1 MAASQER
8 RGLAYRRRARIAA
21 MHALYEMDIGGHDP
35 TSALERLI
43 VQYKL
48 KEEHAAIARELLSGV
63 LSRVSEIDALI
74 SQTARERPLA
84 EIPAVDRNLIRI
96 AIRECVVDNLT
107 PVGAAINEAVDL
119 AKKYGSD
126 SSGKFVN
133 GVLGTV
139 SAGPPPA
146 TEEGE

>member
-1 MAASQER
+1 MAAP
-8 RGLAYRRRARIAA
+8 RRRAREAA
-21 MHALYEMDIGGHDP
+21 LHALYEMDIGGHEPSD
-35 TSALERLI
+35 ALERM
-43 VQYKL
+43 
-48 KEEHAAIARELLSGV
+48 IADYRMSEDVATFARTLLTGV
-63 LSRVSEIDALI
+63 LGNVKLIDGKIEAAA
-74 SQTARERPLA
+74 TERPLD
-84 EIPAVDRNLIRI
+84 ELPAVERNILRI

-133 GVLGTV
+133 GVLGTI
-139 SAGPPPA
+139 SAGVPA

>member
-1 MAASQER
+1 MAAP
-8 RGLAYRRRARIAA
+8 RRRAREAA
-21 MHALYEMDIGGHDP
+21 LHALYEMDVGGHEP
-35 TSALERLI
+35 TEALERMIADYRMSPNL
-43 VQYKL
+43 
-48 KEEHAAIARELLSGV
+48 AAFARELLSGV
-63 LSRVSEIDALI
+63 LGNVKLIDGKIEAAA
-74 SQTARERPLA
+74 TERPLD
-84 EIPAVDRNLIRI
+84 ELPAVERNILRI

-133 GVLGTV
+133 GVLGTI
-139 SAGPPPA
+139 SAGIPA

>member
-1 MAASQER
+1 MAAP
-8 RGLAYRRRARIAA
+8 RRRAREAVL
-21 MHALYEMDIGGHDP
+21 HALYEMDVGGHQP
-35 TSALERLI
+35 SEALERMITEYRMSADL
-43 VQYKL
+43 
-48 KEEHAAIARELLSGV
+48 ASFARVLLTGV
-63 LSRVSEIDALI
+63 LGSVRLIDEKIEAAA
-74 SQTARERPLA
+74 TERPLD
-84 EIPAVDRNLIRI
+84 ELPAVERNILRI

-133 GVLGTV
+133 GVLGTI
-139 SAGPPPA
+139 SAGPPA

>member
-1 MAASQER
+1 VAASQER

-35 TSALERLI
+35 KPVLERLI
-43 VQYKL
+43 LQYKL
-48 KEEHAAIARELLSGV
+48 NEEHAAFARELLSGV
-63 LSRVSEIDALI
+63 LSHVSEIDGLI

-107 PVGAAINEAVDL
+107 PVAAAINEAVDL
-119 AKKYGSD
+119 AKKYGSE
-126 SSGKFVN
+126 SSGRFVN
-133 GVLGTV
+133 GVLGSV
-139 SAGPPPA
+139 SAARNPA
-146 TEEGE
+146 REGE

>member
-1 MAASQER
+1 MAAPT
-8 RGLAYRRRARIAA
+8 RRRAREAVL
-21 MHALYEMDIGGHDP
+21 HALYEMDVGGHQP
-35 TSALERLI
+35 SEALERMI
-43 VQYKL
+43 ADYRMS
-48 KEEHAAIARELLSGV
+48 AALAAFARELLSGV
-63 LSRVSEIDALI
+63 LGNVRLIDAKI
-74 SQTARERPLA
+74 EAAAIERPLD
-84 EIPAVDRNLIRI
+84 ELPAVERNILRI

-133 GVLGTV
+133 GVLGTI
-139 SAGPPPA
+139 AGPSPA

>member
-1 MAASQER
+1 MAAP
-8 RGLAYRRRARIAA
+8 RRRAREAVL
-21 MHALYEMDIGGHDP
+21 HALYEMDVGGHP
-35 TSALERLI
+35 PSEALERMITDYRMSAEL
-43 VQYKL
+43 
-48 KEEHAAIARELLSGV
+48 AAFARTLLTGV
-63 LSRVSEIDALI
+63 LSNVRLIDGKIEAAA
-74 SQTARERPLA
+74 TERPLD
-84 EIPAVDRNLIRI
+84 ELPAVERNILRI

-133 GVLGTV
+133 GVLGTI
-139 SAGPPPA
+139 SAGTPA

>member
-1 MAASQER
+1 VPIP
-8 RGLAYRRRARIAA
+8 RRRAREAVL
-21 MHALYEMDIGGHDP
+21 HALYEMDVAGHQP
-35 TSALERLI
+35 TEALDRMIADYRMSDEL
-43 VQYKL
+43 
-48 KEEHAAIARELLSGV
+48 ASFARELLTGV
-63 LSRVSEIDALI
+63 LGNVRLIDETIEA
-74 SQTARERPLA
+74 TATERPLD
-84 EIPAVDRNLIRI
+84 ELPAVERNILRI

-126 SSGKFVN
+126 SSGRFVN
-133 GVLGTV
+133 GVLGTI

>member
-1 MAASQER
+1 MAAPT
-8 RGLAYRRRARIAA
+8 RRRAREAVL
-21 MHALYEMDIGGHDP
+21 HALYEMDVGGHQP
-35 TSALERLI
+35 TEALERMIADYRLSPG
-43 VQYKL
+43 L
-48 KEEHAAIARELLSGV
+48 ASFARELLSGV
-63 LSRVSEIDALI
+63 LSNVRAIDERIEAAA
-74 SQTARERPLA
+74 TERPLD
-84 EIPAVDRNLIRI
+84 ELPAVERNILRI

-133 GVLGTV
+133 GVLGTI

>member
-1 MAASQER
+1 MPIP
-8 RGLAYRRRARIAA
+8 RRRAREAVL
-21 MHALYEMDIGGHDP
+21 HALYEMDVAGHQPTEALSFLTEPVLHRDP
-35 TSALERLI
+35 RGRAVELRSGDARIE
-43 VQYKL
+43 
-48 KEEHAAIARELLSGV
+48 AAA
-63 LSRVSEIDALI
+63 
-74 SQTARERPLA
+74 TERPLD
-84 EIPAVDRNLIRI
+84 ELPAVERNILRI

-126 SSGKFVN
+126 SSGRFVN
-133 GVLGTV
+133 GVLGTI